1 MDEFPSGTNAIVAV
15 LAYTGYAFH
24 IQYHHFFLI
33 SLYVMKSFFR
43 YSYDMED
50 AMILNK
56 SAVDRGMFRGHIYQ
70 ASYVSLFV
78 TTHCPIYN
86 LMRQV
91 QQNFFHMVYW
101 CNWVQSKACF
111 SSYCLS
117 ICRQLFH
124 FSNFSFIIQA
134 MLAALSSS
142 VASQK
147 NSES

>member
-1 MDEFPSGTNAIVAV
+1 
-15 LAYTGYAFH
+15 
-24 IQYHHFFLI
+24 
-33 SLYVMKSFFR
+33 MKSFFR

-91 QQNFFHMVYW
+91 
-101 CNWVQSKACF
+101 
-111 SSYCLS
+111 
-117 ICRQLFH
+117 
-124 FSNFSFIIQA
+124 
-134 MLAALSSS
+134 
-142 VASQK
+142 
-147 NSES
+147 